1 MAKIITMGE
10 IMLRLSTPGNSRF
23 IQTDCFDA
31 VYGGGEANVAVSC
44 ANYGHQ
50 ASFITR
56 LPAHEIGQA
65 AVNALRRYGVDTSY
79 THGEENASASITWKP
94 VPPCAPA
101 KSSMTVPTRPWQ
113 KPSPKTLI
121 STQSCR
127 ELTGSTGAASH
138 PPSQPVQPNSYRP
151 PVKQPAGTTLPCR
164 QI

>member
-65 AVNALRRYGVDTSY
+65 AINALRRYGVDTSY
-79 THGEENASASITWKP
+79 IARGGERIGIYYP
-94 VPPCAPA
+94 
-101 KSSMTVPTRPWQ
+101 
-113 KPSPKTLI
+113 LI
-121 STQSCR
+121 PQHYYKIFFLST
-127 ELTGSTGAASH
+127 
-138 PPSQPVQPNSYRP
+138 
-151 PVKQPAGTTLPCR
+151 
-164 QI
+164 

>member
-65 AVNALRRYGVDTSY
+65 AINALRRYGVDTSY
-79 THGEENASASITWKP
+79 IARGGERIGIYYLETGSAMRPSKVIYDR
-94 VPPCAPA
+94 A
-101 KSSMTVPTRPWQ
+101 TRPWDQ
-113 KPSPKTLI
+113 PGPKDFV
-121 STQSCR
+121 SAECMR
-127 ELTGSTGAASH
+127 EPPWYHCAA
-138 PPSQPVQPNSYRP
+138 
-151 PVKQPAGTTLPCR
+151 
-164 QI
+164 